1 MGLAPLG
8 LLLFKSAL
16 TMFNSQIAVLNKNE
30 IQLHLLLLLQ
40 SAYFSG
46 VGGTLMG
53 SIWEQNRNLT
63 PRNRLIRT
71 GGPPGSSFMHACV
84 SGLGKHWPCR
94 LRSSQ
99 MVSRAEAVG
108 GAGRSLLKSVQGL
121 FPHSISQEH
130 TL

>member
-71 GGPPGSSFMHACV
+71 GGPPGSSFMRACL
-84 SGLGKHWPCR
+84 GLVNTGPAGSEVAKWFPGQK
-94 LRSSQ
+94 LLE
-99 MVSRAEAVG
+99 VLA
-108 GAGRSLLKSVQGL
+108 GAS
-121 FPHSISQEH
+121 
-130 TL
+130 